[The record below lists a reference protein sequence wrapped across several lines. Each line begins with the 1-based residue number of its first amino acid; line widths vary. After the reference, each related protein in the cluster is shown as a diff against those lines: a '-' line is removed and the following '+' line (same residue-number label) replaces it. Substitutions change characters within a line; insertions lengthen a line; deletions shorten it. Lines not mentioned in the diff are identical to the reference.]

1 MAAALGL
8 SACLVGG
15 VLGVVGLKVN
25 QVRASYRLNELRV
38 LRNDLEELN
47 RQLRVEQA
55 TLSSLARIESVAR
68 IKLGMAPP
76 LLDQVRI
83 AREYVGGS
91 GAETA
96 DVVRTAWEARMINDA
111 HPR

>member
-15 VLGVVGLKVN
+15 VLGVVGFKVN
-25 QVRASYRLNELRV
+25 QVRASYRLNELRL

-68 IKLGMAPP
+68 VKLGMAPP
-76 LLDQVRI
+76 LRDQVRI

-91 GAETA
+91 GAETT
-96 DVVRTAWEARMINDA
+96 DVVRTAWEERIAGDVQTK
-111 HPR
+111 

>member
-25 QVRASYRLNELRV
+25 QVRASYRLNELKV

-68 IKLGMAPP
+68 VKLGMAPP

-83 AREYVGGS
+83 AREYVSGS

-96 DVVRTAWEARMINDA
+96 DVVRTAWEERIAGDVQTK
-111 HPR
+111 